1 MNVINVFNVMNVINV
16 MFVINVCTHEEN
28 VSVSNSECFSSFVV
42 RWNGKAPPTRAA
54 KAKLWACGCLGLLC
68 GLFTGAIRPPSFPL
82 PRTFELSQ
90 AWWTIHFGH
99 YPGTNALFIL
109 SGRRWRRWRLVLCF
123 LGSWETPCLA
133 ALVSLHIPATAHR
146 MGLRKMN
153 ALRLCA
159 QVSTSVQIQ

>member
-68 GLFTGAIRPPSFPL
+68 GLFTLAITPESKSVLMYSMREAQRFIRERRQPTLCSSFLEGDGGVEGLFCVFLEAEKLLVWQRWCLYTFLRP
-82 PRTFELSQ
+82 
-90 AWWTIHFGH
+90 
-99 YPGTNALFIL
+99 
-109 SGRRWRRWRLVLCF
+109 
-123 LGSWETPCLA
+123 
-133 ALVSLHIPATAHR
+133 HIGWA
-146 MGLRKMN
+146 
-153 ALRLCA
+153 
-159 QVSTSVQIQ
+159 